1 MYVLWYLMTFFLFDL
16 FSCKLLFLYLSCNG
30 FVYVLIS
37 VVGAT
42 SLAQGPRV
50 DIPDTR
56 IIIRCVLLEW
66 DYSKIF

>member
-1 MYVLWYLMTFFLFDL
+1 MYVLWYLMTYFFLFDL

-56 IIIRCVLLEW
+56 IITYKMVELSGRT
-66 DYSKIF
+66 